1 MSKTSLRRQ
10 LSLLIN
16 TADPTILA
24 SGRSR
29 LALIQSHE
37 FVERD
42 DSTFLNAKIL
52 GSRLYNVQLGEMKI
66 DNECSCPDF
75 SKQRRTCKH
84 MVALA
89 LQGLAELKHLPPEPV
104 TKFREVPSA
113 PPRIEV
119 PELLQQLEK
128 MGGPKPQH
136 SSPLLSGYE
145 TYYTL
150 SFDRPV
156 CREWSIAPFIAKVNG
171 DSLQVLERL
180 RCSELRSSRTF
191 ALQPL
196 DSYILSL
203 VPFSYRMHD
212 RETPNSLLSVF
223 HAFQGNDRLRDSQT
237 LRPLTIMDGVWS
249 PQLILEES
257 EEGAILHPR
266 LRYKEQCIDLP
277 DGVQIFGQQ
286 EHALLSNE
294 RIFLLNTIF
303 WKESDLGLLTQHFE
317 ISGNYL
323 VNALPALLRLGE
335 LVEIPDSMRPIVEQG
350 VPQPFLFLDFDPQ
363 RGELS
368 VALRFAYLPSERLF
382 PWAEEGGQIQT
393 IDADNKLITLI
404 RNPKAEAS
412 YFQELDQLM
421 QNMTWSSLIYRG
433 CLRIDL
439 RHIRSFLVRVVEPLQ
454 LRSSWSLEGLA
465 QLSKFQRRT
474 AKVNLQISSGVDW
487 FDLEGDLQFDDMHT
501 SLSELLNLDV
511 NEDEITLADGSTGLL
526 PRDLVRLLRVIKGL
540 REKEKKGEKP
550 TGNLRIASLHAA
562 VLRPLIENEA
572 YHIDQRDQLR
582 AQLEARA
589 LRAIDPTPVSK
600 SLCAELRPYQIEGL
614 HWLRQMRAWGVG
626 GILADDMGLG
636 KTVQV
641 IAALCDFY
649 DDPAELRPSL
659 IVMPTS
665 LLHNWKHELDR
676 FAPQLAYQIYHG
688 NEKLALDTH
697 TPPPRTLIFTS
708 YAMLRNDLD
717 LWEGFQFGYAI
728 LDESQAIKNPLS
740 QSAVCARSLNA
751 QHRLAMTGTPIENNL
766 LDLWSQFAFVNPG
779 LLGSKDFFRKE
790 FIGSNK
796 EAPPPSILELLSKLS
811 APFYLRRTKEKVLT
825 ELPPL
830 EERVLYVDMN
840 SGQRLLYE
848 KTKEKYRK
856 MILGTIKDKGI
867 QKSQIHILEG
877 MLRLRQIA
885 CDPKIYLPNNRA
897 TSAKLELLVEKL
909 QEDVVENH
917 KALVFSQFTS
927 LLANCGKAL
936 RAANI
941 DYAYL
946 DGSTRDRA
954 KAIDEFTQ
962 QSNKRV
968 FLISLKAGGTGLNL
982 TTADFVFHLDPW
994 WNPAVESQ
1002 ATGRAH
1008 RMGQTQTVQSI
1019 KMVASDSIEEKILLL
1034 QESKRQL
1041 AATVLQ
1047 SDQGFVK
1054 SLDLEMVRELFA

>member
-1 MSKTSLRRQ
+1 
-10 LSLLIN
+10 
-16 TADPTILA
+16 
-24 SGRSR
+24 
-29 LALIQSHE
+29 
-37 FVERD
+37 
-42 DSTFLNAKIL
+42 
-52 GSRLYNVQLGEMKI
+52 
-66 DNECSCPDF
+66 
-75 SKQRRTCKH
+75 
-84 MVALA
+84 
-89 LQGLAELKHLPPEPV
+89 
-104 TKFREVPSA
+104 
-113 PPRIEV
+113 
-119 PELLQQLEK
+119 
-128 MGGPKPQH
+128 
-136 SSPLLSGYE
+136 
-145 TYYTL
+145 
-150 SFDRPV
+150 
-156 CREWSIAPFIAKVNG
+156 
-171 DSLQVLERL
+171 
-180 RCSELRSSRTF
+180 
-191 ALQPL
+191 
-196 DSYILSL
+196 
-203 VPFSYRMHD
+203 
-212 RETPNSLLSVF
+212 
-223 HAFQGNDRLRDSQT
+223 
-237 LRPLTIMDGVWS
+237 
-249 PQLILEES
+249 
-257 EEGAILHPR
+257 
-266 LRYKEQCIDLP
+266 
-277 DGVQIFGQQ
+277 
-286 EHALLSNE
+286 
-294 RIFLLNTIF
+294 
-303 WKESDLGLLTQHFE
+303 
-317 ISGNYL
+317 
-323 VNALPALLRLGE
+323 
-335 LVEIPDSMRPIVEQG
+335 
-350 VPQPFLFLDFDPQ
+350 
-363 RGELS
+363 
-368 VALRFAYLPSERLF
+368 
-382 PWAEEGGQIQT
+382 
-393 IDADNKLITLI
+393 
-404 RNPKAEAS
+404 
-412 YFQELDQLM
+412 
-421 QNMTWSSLIYRG
+421 
-433 CLRIDL
+433 
-439 RHIRSFLVRVVEPLQ
+439 
-454 LRSSWSLEGLA
+454 
-465 QLSKFQRRT
+465 
-474 AKVNLQISSGVDW
+474 
-487 FDLEGDLQFDDMHT
+487 
-501 SLSELLNLDV
+501 
-511 NEDEITLADGSTGLL
+511 
-526 PRDLVRLLRVIKGL
+526 
-540 REKEKKGEKP
+540 
-550 TGNLRIASLHAA
+550 
-562 VLRPLIENEA
+562 
-572 YHIDQRDQLR
+572 
-582 AQLEARA
+582 
-589 LRAIDPTPVSK
+589 
-600 SLCAELRPYQIEGL
+600 
-614 HWLRQMRAWGVG
+614 
-626 GILADDMGLG
+626 
-636 KTVQV
+636 
-641 IAALCDFY
+641 
-649 DDPAELRPSL
+649 
-659 IVMPTS
+659 
-665 LLHNWKHELDR
+665 
-676 FAPQLAYQIYHG
+676 
-688 NEKLALDTH
+688 
-697 TPPPRTLIFTS
+697 
-708 YAMLRNDLD
+708 MLRNDLD

-982 TTADFVFHLDPW
+982 TNADFVFHLDPW